1 MKKKLK
7 LKNKFIPVNTPK
19 IFKEDKI
26 NVNTCLNTGWVSS
39 EGSFVKKFEN
49 DFAKFN
55 KRKYGVAVSS
65 GTYAL
70 EIALKSLNL
79 KISNSVKP

>member
-39 EGSFVKKFEN
+39 EGNFVKK
-49 DFAKFN
+49 
-55 KRKYGVAVSS
+55 
-65 GTYAL
+65 L
-70 EIALKSLNL
+70 
-79 KISNSVKP
+79 